1 MKSFMH
7 LLACLLIFNTMSA
20 QEVIARLDL
29 GKRDAKPDFYEYCPT
44 DKGMVTMGP
53 VTVAANRII
62 GIVKYDEKMNRQW
75 MKEVLEQN
83 GRKHVDFLTVI
94 GDNIFVFVSEFF
106 PKDKVIKTLYYKY
119 NLRGDVLASDE
130 VLSVYPNQQEQK
142 VDLEYELSPNKK
154 KLLCYKNLRN
164 RRESEQIL
172 YYLFDDAGDLVQ
184 NGELKFRYPDDKFS
198 VTDLRISNE
207 GNIFILGKLYKTD
220 RIIAAKDYQY
230 LAYHFDRKTE
240 KMKEIPV
247 NFGNKYIT
255 NLAFRIDKE
264 ENMYVAGFYS
274 ELGTDK
280 IVGTVFQK
288 IGTDNK
294 IILEAT
300 EEFSDEFK
308 ANFLSKGQIERGKEL
323 SNFYMHNEGKDN
335 GIVLRSDGGV
345 LLMAERYYTT
355 TQSYRDYYTGY
366 WSQQT
371 LYHYED
377 VILTSVSP
385 EGKIEWHAIADKTQ
399 AGLDPANLSYFYAI
413 GGEGAYIFYEY
424 SGKKAG
430 TSVYYN
436 LIEMDGKTATRVPL
450 LKDYKWDSFFY
461 PRYCEQVNNS
471 EALMVYFSRGGS
483 ELSVIKVKIK

>member
-1 MKSFMH
+1 MKY
-7 LLACLLIFNTMSA
+7 LIWILISLVTFTRLSA

-29 GKRDAKPDFYEYCPT
+29 GKRDAKPDFYEYCPA

-53 VTVAANRII
+53 VTVVSNRII
-62 GIVKYDEKMNRQW
+62 GIVKYDEKMNREW

-83 GRKHVDFLTVI
+83 GRKHIDFLSVI

-106 PKDKVIKTLYYKY
+106 PKDKVIKTFYYKY
-119 NLRGDVLASDE
+119 SLRGDVVASE
-130 VLSVYPNQQEQK
+130 ELLSVYPNQQEQK

-184 NGELKFRYPDDKFS
+184 NGELKFKYSDDKFT

-207 GNIFILGKLYKTD
+207 GNIFVLGKLYKTD
-220 RIIAAKDYQY
+220 KIGAAKDYQY

-240 KMKEIPV
+240 KMKEMPV
-247 NFGNKYIT
+247 SFGSNKYIT

-264 ENMYVAGFYS
+264 ENMYLAGFYS
-274 ELGTDK
+274 EQGTDR
-280 IVGTVFQK
+280 IIGTVFQK
-288 IGTDNK
+288 ISIDNK
-294 IILEAT
+294 ILLEAA

-323 SNFYMHNEGKDN
+323 SNFYMHNSGKDN

-355 TQSYRDYYTGY
+355 VQSYRDYYTGY
-366 WSQQT
+366 WTQQT
-371 LYHYED
+371 LYHYEE

-385 EGKIEWHAIADKTQ
+385 EGKIEWHAITDKTQ
-399 AGLDPANLSYFYAI
+399 AGLDPATLSYFYAI
-413 GGEGAYIFYEY
+413 GDKGAYIFYEY
-424 SGKKAG
+424 SSRKQG
-430 TSVYYN
+430 TSIYYN
-436 LIEMDGKTATRVPL
+436 LIEMDGKTAARVPL
-450 LKDYKWDSFFY
+450 LKDFKWDSSFY
-461 PRYCEQVNNS
+461 PRYCEQINNS
-471 EALMVYFSRGGS
+471 EALLVYFSRGGS
-483 ELSVIKVKIK
+483 ELSVIKVKI